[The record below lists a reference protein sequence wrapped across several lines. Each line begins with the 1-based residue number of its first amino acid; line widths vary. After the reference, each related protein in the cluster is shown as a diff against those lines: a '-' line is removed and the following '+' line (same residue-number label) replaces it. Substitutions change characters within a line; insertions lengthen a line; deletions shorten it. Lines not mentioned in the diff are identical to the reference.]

1 MPGLADVPAV
11 QRPGENDA
19 VARRVEALYGLPD
32 GLHFPFA
39 ALRPGAG
46 EDGAPG
52 GEYRRV
58 LDEGRIGISRVRLQ
72 ARQGEPARFEG
83 GAVGPVLVE
92 GLGEGGLT
100 QGGGRQPL

>member
-1 MPGLADVPAV
+1 MSPPSSV
-11 QRPGENDA
+11 PGENDA
-19 VARRVEALYGLPD
+19 VARRVEALYGLPN

-46 EDGAPG
+46 ETALPAVSTG
-52 GEYRRV
+52 RV

-100 QGGGRQPL
+100 QGGRRSAP